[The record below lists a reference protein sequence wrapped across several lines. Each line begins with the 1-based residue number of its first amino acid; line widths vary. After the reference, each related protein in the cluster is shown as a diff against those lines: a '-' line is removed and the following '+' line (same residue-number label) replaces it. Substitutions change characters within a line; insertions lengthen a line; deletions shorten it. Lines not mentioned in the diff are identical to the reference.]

1 MSNKEFKDGKS
12 QIKLNKKMRMWH
24 RYRNYCIGAAGIVV
38 VLLICV
44 AVISIVGKSSKKD
57 DDVAVPPT
65 TQQIAQS
72 EPATIPPTAA
82 PTEAV
87 TQPVTEVDTQP
98 VTQVVTQPATQAA
111 ASAALTV
118 SRSAESE
125 DFTSGDFFEDSLF
138 LGDSIVSGLSFYNF
152 LSSSQVVYSNGMT
165 TDKALSEVSSIAS
178 ENPSKVFIM
187 VGLNDINYGT
197 RSADVIAGNL
207 ITLANEL
214 HESLPSAKIYI
225 LSLLPVTSAFESN
238 SSNKIRQSAI
248 DDVNTQVS
256 SLAVSAGY
264 YYIDIAEAYKNSS
277 GYLISDATNNGS
289 NITHDYYPFMLNAI
303 AEVAK

>member
-1 MSNKEFKDGKS
+1 MDNKELKDGKS

-38 VLLICV
+38 VLLVCV
-44 AVISIVGKSSKKD
+44 AVISVVGRSSKKD
-57 DDVAVPPT
+57 EGVAVPLT

-72 EPATIPPTAA
+72 EPATIPTTAA

-87 TQPVTEVDTQP
+87 TQPVTEVETQP
-98 VTQVVTQPATQAA
+98 TTA
-111 ASAALTV
+111 ASRATALTV
-118 SRSAESE
+118 SRDAVSE
-125 DFTSGDFFEDSLF
+125 EFTSGDFFADSVF

-152 LSSSQVVYSNGMT
+152 LSDSQIFYSNGMT

-178 ENPSKVFIM
+178 QSPSKVFIM

-197 RSADVIAGNL
+197 RSADVIAENL
-207 ITLANEL
+207 ITLANEI
-214 HESLPSAKIYI
+214 HSALPAAKVYI
-225 LSLLPVTSAFESN
+225 LSLLPVTSGYDS
-238 SSNKIRQSAI
+238 STSNKITQSAI
-248 DDVNTQVS
+248 DAVNDSVS
-256 SLAVSAGY
+256 SLAVSSGY
-264 YYIDIAEAYKNSS
+264 YYIDIATAYKTSS